1 MQTSQRLTVVTCSI
15 LLGLAGFAMA
25 QQQWRADRKV
35 SGSAYR
41 PHTSATYHRGAVEH
55 AGTIRYYAQNHPTVA
70 QETAKLHAAEVR
82 KNLTGAKQE
91 IQKLKDDKTAKFDKE
106 TQELIAA
113 IQKLQKEA
121 EGHCDMLDAEC
132 AKGDAEGAKLQACC
146 GDLYESLK
154 KADELH
160 DKLMTKL
167 GIKKIDVEKA
177 PEPKK

>member
-1 MQTSQRLTVVTCSI
+1 MKTGLMLTAVTCSI
-15 LLGLAGFAMA
+15 LLGLAGFVTA
-25 QQQWRADRKV
+25 QQQWRADRKI

-55 AGTIRYYAQNHPTVA
+55 ARTIRYYAQNHPTVA

-91 IQKLKDDKTAKFDKE
+91 IQKLKDDKTAQFDKE

-132 AKGDAEGAKLQACC
+132 AKGDAEGAKFQSCC
-146 GDLYESLK
+146 GDLDKTLK
-154 KADELH
+154 EAEALH
-160 DKLMTKL
+160 DKLMAKL
-167 GIKKIDVEKA
+167 GIKKIDVDKSA
-177 PEPKK
+177 EPKK